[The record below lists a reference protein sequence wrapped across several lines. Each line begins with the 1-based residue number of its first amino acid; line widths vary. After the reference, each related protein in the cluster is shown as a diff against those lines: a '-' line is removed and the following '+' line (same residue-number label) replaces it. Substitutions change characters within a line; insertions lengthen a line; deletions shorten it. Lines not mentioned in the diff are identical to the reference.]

1 MRTLKITAFVA
12 AALLA
17 FSCDDP
23 NFVPRTEYDALVKEY
38 ADLQAGAEATRAEYA
53 AQAAAVDNILQ
64 QLSQITGRTVSLRTD
79 LEHGTAELTQVQQIE
94 ESIGDIKGKLAQL
107 EKVTRQ
113 SAELNK
119 MVKSLRKVISEKEAE
134 IEQLKEEI
142 RLKEATIQQ
151 QSATITEQSGTIES
165 QNATIST
172 QRENLRA
179 LLAEQ
184 AQMLFQAGVDFE
196 SLGDNAPEVSRRRDR
211 RKLAEFTV
219 EMYRKAILYYRQ
231 AQNAGYPEAAYRI
244 SQIEEKLG
252 SQEK

>member
-1 MRTLKITAFVA
+1 MRTLKITALVA

-134 IEQLKEEI
+134 QLKEEI